1 MTTEKAMDI
10 AEYEASFLIAGKHWN
25 KRRFFAVEISR
36 KTLQSSSFP
45 LTFSFGDRSM
55 KFSFNLKMFP
65 FLIVPLCIV
74 LTPYHVHAQPETN
87 FDVSFNVDYSA
98 AEQLVDYFDWRGSNP
113 EAVAA
118 LPGNRLA
125 AATSVLLARTSRP
138 AGDFLQA
145 LKNFRNG
152 SQYDN
157 DIYGLLPVKKH
168 IGELR
173 KLLAEAKKHRLD
185 TRVVGTLSAYFPV
198 DTKISASFHVYL
210 VAMGNERTEAF
221 VRRVVWNGGEPVF
234 AGENNGEPVI
244 IVNLLRVL
252 ETEPAVQV
260 QYIELLATLAHEC
273 FHATYSVLKQ
283 SLPDSTKPR
292 TPPEY
297 LLDIVQ
303 NEGIA
308 YYLSMEVHR
317 VGRPLSQTWFA
328 ETSQSMD
335 NLNKALNELS
345 SAGIAPARTQELL
358 MNANLSGSFTGNYGA
373 TAGMRMA
380 YEIDTKLGRQALTE
394 TLLHGFAS
402 FVQTYQKAC
411 GRR

>member
-1 MTTEKAMDI
+1 
-10 AEYEASFLIAGKHWN
+10 
-25 KRRFFAVEISR
+25 
-36 KTLQSSSFP
+36 
-45 LTFSFGDRSM
+45 M
-55 KFSFNLKMFP
+55 KFSFNLKIFP

-185 TRVVGTLSAYFPV
+185 IWSQWETNGRKRSCGALS
-198 DTKISASFHVYL
+198 
-210 VAMGNERTEAF
+210 GTEANRF
-221 VRRVVWNGGEPVF
+221 
-234 AGENNGEPVI
+234 
-244 IVNLLRVL
+244 L
-252 ETEPAVQV
+252 
-260 QYIELLATLAHEC
+260 
-273 FHATYSVLKQ
+273 
-283 SLPDSTKPR
+283 
-292 TPPEY
+292 
-297 LLDIVQ
+297 
-303 NEGIA
+303 
-308 YYLSMEVHR
+308 
-317 VGRPLSQTWFA
+317 
-328 ETSQSMD
+328 
-335 NLNKALNELS
+335 
-345 SAGIAPARTQELL
+345 PARTT
-358 MNANLSGSFTGNYGA
+358 GS
-373 TAGMRMA
+373 R
-380 YEIDTKLGRQALTE
+380 
-394 TLLHGFAS
+394 
-402 FVQTYQKAC
+402 
-411 GRR
+411 

>member
-1 MTTEKAMDI
+1 
-10 AEYEASFLIAGKHWN
+10 
-25 KRRFFAVEISR
+25 
-36 KTLQSSSFP
+36 
-45 LTFSFGDRSM
+45 M
-55 KFSFNLKMFP
+55 KFSLRIKQP
-65 FLIVPLCIV
+65 FFIIVPCCIISAT
-74 LTPYHVHAQPETN
+74 LQVHAQPETN

-98 AEQLVDYFDWRGSNP
+98 AEQLVDYFDWRSSNP

-125 AATSVLLARTSRP
+125 AATSVLLARTNRP
-138 AGDFLQA
+138 EGDFLQS

-152 SQYDN
+152 SQYDK

-168 IGELR
+168 IVELR

-185 TRVVGTLSAYFPV
+185 SRVVATLSAYFPI
-198 DTKISASFHVYL
+198 DTKISASFHVYV

-221 VRRVVWNGGEPVF
+221 VRRVVWHGSEPVF
-234 AGENNGEPVI
+234 VGENDGEPVI

-260 QYIELLATLAHEC
+260 QYLELLSTLAHEC

-283 SLPDSTKPR
+283 SLPDSTKPH
-292 TPPEY
+292 TPADY

-308 YYLSMEVHR
+308 YYLSMEIHR
-317 VGRPLSQTWFA
+317 VGRPLSQAWFV
-328 ETSQSMD
+328 ETSQSLD

-345 SAGIAPARTQELL
+345 SPALAPARAQELL

-373 TAGMRMA
+373 TGGMRMA
-380 YEIDTKLGRQALTE
+380 YEIDTKLGRRALTE
-394 TLLHGFAS
+394 TLLHGFRS
-402 FVQTYQKAC
+402 FVETYQKAC

>member
-1 MTTEKAMDI
+1 MKI
-10 AEYEASFLIAGKHWN
+10 FLRPAKPL
-25 KRRFFAVEISR
+25 FFLVLLFALLTS
-36 KTLQSSSFP
+36 TQS
-45 LTFSFGDRSM
+45 L
-55 KFSFNLKMFP
+55 
-65 FLIVPLCIV
+65 
-74 LTPYHVHAQPETN
+74 AQPGTN
-87 FDVSFNVDYSA
+87 FDVSFIVDYSA
-98 AEQLVDYFDWRGSNP
+98 AEQLVDYFDWHSSNP

-125 AATSVLLARTSRP
+125 AATSILLARTNRP
-138 AGDFLQA
+138 DGDFLQS

-157 DIYGLLPVKKH
+157 DIYGLMPVKKH

-185 TRVVGTLSAYFPV
+185 SRVVATLSAYFPA
-198 DTKISASFHVYL
+198 DTKISAVFHVYV
-210 VAMGNERTEAF
+210 VAMGNEKTEAF
-221 VRRVVWNGGEPVF
+221 VRRVAWHGSEPVF
-234 AGENNGEPVI
+234 VGENEGEPVI

-252 ETEPAVQV
+252 ETEPVVQV
-260 QYIELLATLAHEC
+260 QYLELLATLAHEC

-283 SLPDSTKPR
+283 SLPDSTKPH
-292 TPPEY
+292 TPSEY

-317 VGRPLSQTWFA
+317 VGRPLSQSWFT
-328 ETSQSMD
+328 ETSQSLD
-335 NLNKALNELS
+335 NLNKALNELNS
-345 SAGIAPARTQELL
+345 SKPSAARTQELL
-358 MNANLSGSFTGNYGA
+358 MNANLSGTFMGNYGA

-402 FVQTYQKAC
+402 FVETYQKAC
-411 GRR
+411 RRR